1 GISDSASWAAHAGW
15 VKSPVPTTVTPFR
28 APHQAR
34 CGISE
39 SLLQA
44 REYREWIC
52 ESAWNTPPD
61 PATWRRSGAGIR
73 HGLVTYS
80 GAGAPAA
87 LPRACQRRAG
97 LSRPGACSAPRPVMG
112 DNAGRGIRTAKE
124 EAPA

>member
-1 GISDSASWAAHAGW
+1 MVEISVDRRKRISAVQLGGSVRLSRDASSGRSRNRPGSAGTSDSARWTAHAGW

-28 APHQAR
+28 AAHQAR

-52 ESAWNTPPD
+52 RSAWNTPPD

-80 GAGAPAA
+80 GADASS
-87 LPRACQRRAG
+87 G
-97 LSRPGACSAPRPVMG
+97 L
-112 DNAGRGIRTAKE
+112 
-124 EAPA
+124 